1 MVSLKG
7 EHDCMRRKK
16 HGSLLMTASMPP
28 AAAYFRP
35 WITWIIARQG
45 FLLSHASISFFN
57 TPPFQTL
64 TTSTSKSQRRSNWR
78 NRLWSRLA
86 TTLSCYGICTMVRW
100 NYQGLHIYNAE
111 SHRPIPCRPPVFD
124 THCHTIVYIRCSTK
138 YLSCCTGSYIS
149 TYGIRLLHM
158 KATSHDVRIQ
168 YSLEYTTVAES
179 GPSYAFRLLGRFKKQ
194 NIYIYIYIYIQWL
207 MIQLLRLRTFQGCSS
222 TIAIAWISSFLDW
235 WIMLT

>member
-1 MVSLKG
+1 MVSLNG

-28 AAAYFRP
+28 AATYFRP
-35 WITWIIARQG
+35 RSREPLPGRGSCLVMQVSP
-45 FLLSHASISFFN
+45 FS
-57 TPPFQTL
+57 TPLP
-64 TTSTSKSQRRSNWR
+64 
-78 NRLWSRLA
+78 
-86 TTLSCYGICTMVRW
+86 
-100 NYQGLHIYNAE
+100 
-111 SHRPIPCRPPVFD
+111 PIPCRPPVSD

-179 GPSYAFRLLGRFKKQ
+179 GPSYACQTAGE
-194 NIYIYIYIYIQWL
+194 I
-207 MIQLLRLRTFQGCSS
+207 
-222 TIAIAWISSFLDW
+222 
-235 WIMLT
+235 